1 MIELLF
7 FIAAFIAEVVGTMA
21 GFGSST
27 IFLPLALFFVD
38 FKTALILVAFLH
50 IFGNLGRITFFRH
63 ELNKKLLLVFGVP
76 SVILTIL
83 GALLVNYTPQ
93 NMLKLVLGIFLLLFS
108 VLSLAKP
115 DFRFKSSPRN
125 AVVGGG
131 ISGFLAG
138 LIGTG
143 GALRGAF
150 LTAFNLK
157 KEVYIATA
165 AAIAIAVDITRI
177 PIYFGSGFLK
187 QQFYWYLPLL
197 FGIAIAGSY
206 VGKKIVNKIPQKS
219 FRKFVLGVIALL
231 SLKFIYDG
239 VISLF

>member
-1 MIELLF
+1 M
-7 FIAAFIAEVVGTMA
+7 
-21 GFGSST
+21 S
-27 IFLPLALFFVD
+27 
-38 FKTALILVAFLH
+38 KKILVATEKPFAKVAVEGIKGILADTTS
-50 IFGNLGRITFFRH
+50 GCGCGEGTLAGSWLNTALSLLQALKNG
-63 ELNKKLLLVFGVP
+63 ELVSKNE
-76 SVILTIL
+76 I
-83 GALLVNYTPQ
+83 
-93 NMLKLVLGIFLLLFS
+93 LKLVLGIFLLLFS
-108 VLSLAKP
+108 ILSLAKP